1 MYLNVPKCGFLFPSL
16 MYRVKKKK
24 KIFYIYKEEY
34 LERESIYKEEYLERE
49 SIYKEEYLEREPLSF
64 PRSKSVLG
72 NL

>member
-16 MYRVKKKK
+16 
-24 KIFYIYKEEY
+24 YIYKEEY

>member
-1 MYLNVPKCGFLFPSL
+1 MYLNVAKCGFLFPSL

-24 KIFYIYKEEY
+24 KKIFY
-34 LERESIYKEEYLERE
+34 IYKEEYLERE